1 MPWFGRPRPAP
12 NGSGASDSSARPKPG
27 LPLDADARL
36 KELLLRQDLEMR
48 DLEEVQAELVSTLL
62 SLMNAI
68 GHLTGA
74 GFHVTPLVS
83 EVRSIKT
90 REEAVALRESLRN
103 LLFESCVTPIQG
115 DERENLLLI
124 VRMLFDQLVAG
135 IGDWGGLGAE
145 LRELAADIGRDD
157 NRGQLD
163 AAVAKLRDL
172 LFRVS
177 VLSRGLVEERNGLRD
192 LVTTSLD
199 RLQGIQ
205 RSLGTA
211 GAPSLDFE
219 SQVAEAFEVGNLGRA
234 RALLETEGR
243 RLADEVRRVGAARDA
258 LAELLAKADGQVRGL
273 AHALERTDVPVDVD
287 AETGLANQRALET
300 LLADPSKHARWV
312 MAVRIEN
319 AMAIRDRY
327 GAAALGR
334 VLKAV
339 SERMVPLTGDALGH
353 FRVGPSTLAVVFAG
367 EVASAARAKAAA
379 VVSAVEQTKF
389 LFRTDVVAVRC
400 SADVVAVSPGGGA
413 LALLGAT
420 DATAPPPPR

>member
-1 MPWFGRPRPAP
+1 MPWFGRTRATQNSSTAP
-12 NGSGASDSSARPKPG
+12 DNGARTKPG

-68 GHLTGA
+68 GQLTGA

-83 EVRSIKT
+83 EARSIKT

-103 LLFESCVTPIQG
+103 LLFESCVTPIHG

-124 VRMLFDQLVAG
+124 AGMLFDQLVAG
-135 IGDWGGLGAE
+135 VGDWGGLGQE
-145 LRELAADIGRDD
+145 LRALATDVAREE

-163 AAVAKLRDL
+163 AAVTKLRDL

-177 VLSRGLVEERNGLRD
+177 VLSRGLVEERNGLRE

-205 RSLGTA
+205 RSLGAA
-211 GAPSLDFE
+211 GSPPTDFE
-219 SQVAEAFEVGNLGRA
+219 SQVAEAFDVGNLDKA
-234 RALLETEGR
+234 RALLEREGR

-258 LAELLAKADGQVRGL
+258 LAELLAKADGRVRGL
-273 AHALERTDVPVDVD
+273 ATALDRTEVPVDVD
-287 AETGLANQRALET
+287 CETGLGNQRALEA
-300 LLADPSKHARWV
+300 LLADPASHARWV
-312 MAVRIEN
+312 LAVRVEN
-319 AMAIRDRY
+319 AIAIRDRY

-339 SERMVPLTGDALGH
+339 SERVVPLTADALGH
-353 FRVGPSTLAVVFAG
+353 FRVGPATLAVVFAG
-367 EVASAARAKAAA
+367 EVASAARAKATAI
-379 VVSAVEQTKF
+379 VSAVEQTKF

-400 SADVVAVSPGGGA
+400 GADVVGVSPGGGA
-413 LALLGAT
+413 IALLGEPG
-420 DATAPPPPR
+420 PPC